1 VPEVVVGELMG
12 QDPTELVIVGLL
24 EETGGDIE
32 LSPAGAG
39 RIDVRV
45 VHDANPDLTQGTRV
59 IHGRDEGGHDT
70 ADTLGLL
77 GIERVRRGLGLA
89 GLGGLRGA
97 GRRGSYPGAT
107 RGQEK
112 EQEGSATI
120 RAHHVYRN
128 TNVAIS
134 RAILVVKAHADH
146 VLIAEPPGSL
156 IRRH

>member
-1 VPEVVVGELMG
+1 M
-12 QDPTELVIVGLL
+12 
-24 EETGGDIE
+24 
-32 LSPAGAG
+32 AA
-39 RIDVRV
+39 
-45 VHDANPDLTQGTRV
+45 
-59 IHGRDEGGHDT
+59 
-70 ADTLGLL
+70 
-77 GIERVRRGLGLA
+77 ERVRRGLGLA

-97 GRRGSYPGAT
+97 WRCVSDPGAT
-107 RGQEK
+107 PHQEK

-146 VLIAEPPGSL
+146 VLIAELPGSL